1 MPSARTLV
9 EADRNHKVQIRLNQ
23 EEILAARK
31 LGTGNVS
38 MGLKL
43 AIRYAMNR
51 EMAPIKLSTLLRA
64 AALMAQD
71 TEDLCKQLKS
81 DAVDSLAKRRSDKE

>member
-1 MPSARTLV
+1 MLSARTSA
-9 EADRNHKVQIRLNQ
+9 EADRNHKITIRLNQ

-31 LGTGNVS
+31 LGTGSVS

-51 EMAPIKLSTLLRA
+51 QMAPIKLSTVLRA

-71 TEDLCKQLKS
+71 SEDLCKQLKS
-81 DAVDSLAKRRSDKE
+81 DAVEALAKRRAGEQ

>member
-1 MPSARTLV
+1 MPSARTSV

-81 DAVDSLAKRRSDKE
+81 DAAYALAQRRSGDQ

>member
-1 MPSARTLV
+1 MPNARTLA
-9 EADRNHKVQIRLNQ
+9 EAERNHKVQIRLNQ
-23 EEILAARK
+23 EEIQAARK

-38 MGLKL
+38 LGIKL
-43 AIRYAMNR
+43 AIRSAMNR

-71 TEDLCKQLKS
+71 TEDLCNQLKS
-81 DAVDSLAKRRSDKE
+81 DAAEAYAKRRNGQ

>member
-1 MPSARTLV
+1 MLTARTSV
-9 EADRNHKVQIRLNQ
+9 EADRNHKITIRLNQ

-51 EMAPIKLSTLLRA
+51 QMAPIKLSTVLRA
-64 AALMAQD
+64 ATLMAQD
-71 TEDLCKQLKS
+71 TEDLCNQLKD
-81 DAVDSLAKRRSDKE
+81 DAVKALAKRRAAKQ